1 MQIFGSD
8 ERKLLYKK
16 HIWNRQVFSKE
27 RRIVCLKKGLHFL
40 DGIFFVGRTWN
51 NSKHVSDS
59 FCFDKDKSRGDGTAR
74 HWLKYGGWR
83 SLHGWQV
90 LSVDMAEI

>member
-40 DGIFFVGRTWN
+40 DGIFFVGQTWN
-51 NSKHVSDS
+51 NSKHVLTVSALI
-59 FCFDKDKSRGDGTAR
+59 KTRAGAMAR
-74 HWLKYGGWR
+74 RDIG
-83 SLHGWQV
+83 
-90 LSVDMAEI
+90 